1 MMSLVVSR
9 SSRFAVVVALATLS
23 SACSTLESLIPA
35 RPTPDKNSPKPQEP
49 GRPGEA
55 PVVLP
60 ADALDIDC
68 PTVEVQDGTAAMR
81 VGGESNASV
90 RYQFDITE
98 TARECRPQGNQF
110 TVKVG
115 VAGHL
120 LIGPAGSPGAYSA
133 TLRVAIRRE
142 SDQSVAMSKTYR
154 VESNTAGAN
163 EGSFQ
168 FVTEPFTLPFPH
180 KQMDQD
186 YTILVGFDNGH
197 GGIAGK
203 PVPRHRRR

>member
-1 MMSLVVSR
+1 MWSLVVSR
-9 SSRFAVVVALATLS
+9 GSRFALVVVLAALS
-23 SACSTLESLIPA
+23 SGCSTLESFVPT
-35 RPTPDKNSPKPQEP
+35 RPTPDRNSPKPPEP
-49 GRPGEA
+49 GRPGEG

-68 PTVEVQDGTAAMR
+68 PTVEVQDGTSAMR

-90 RYQFDITE
+90 RYQFDINQ
-98 TARECRPQGNQF
+98 TARECQPQGNQF

-142 SDQSVAMSKTYR
+142 SDQSAVMSKSYR
-154 VESNTAGAN
+154 VDSNTSGAN

-203 PVPRHRRR
+203 PVPRHRQR